1 MEELNQLFKGFK
13 VLTTPYDKVDNR
25 VITKKNAITLL
36 NQIGGGGNDP
46 VAKNGNGDDVEGG
59 KEGEEGG
66 NGNGDN
72 GEEEEGGNEEEEEG
86 AGAAGDGVEADGN
99 PALAADGDKKLGF
112 LEKAKL
118 AAAQNSETDKGTT
131 IPDGKEMMKQVIK
144 IGAIIVYIML
154 LPLMPWYYVMKHS
167 FAKLNVLY
175 KGVVKPL

>member
-1 MEELNQLFKGFK
+1 
-13 VLTTPYDKVDNR
+13 
-25 VITKKNAITLL
+25 
-36 NQIGGGGNDP
+36 
-46 VAKNGNGDDVEGG
+46 
-59 KEGEEGG
+59 
-66 NGNGDN
+66 
-72 GEEEEGGNEEEEEG
+72 
-86 AGAAGDGVEADGN
+86 
-99 PALAADGDKKLGF
+99 
-112 LEKAKL
+112 L

>member
-1 MEELNQLFKGFK
+1 MEELNQLFKGFN

-36 NQIGGGGNDP
+36 NQIGGNDP
-46 VAKNGNGDDVEGG
+46 AVPAGTAKNGNVN
-59 KEGEEGG
+59 G
-66 NGNGDN
+66 NGNGN
-72 GEEEEGGNEEEEEG
+72 GEEGEEGGNEEEEG
-86 AGAAGDGVEADGN
+86 AGDGAAGAGGEDGAAGESDGN
-99 PALAADGDKKLGF
+99 PALAAADDKKLGF

-118 AAAQNSETDKGTT
+118 AAAQNSENDKGTT

-144 IGAIIVYIML
+144 IGAIIMYIML